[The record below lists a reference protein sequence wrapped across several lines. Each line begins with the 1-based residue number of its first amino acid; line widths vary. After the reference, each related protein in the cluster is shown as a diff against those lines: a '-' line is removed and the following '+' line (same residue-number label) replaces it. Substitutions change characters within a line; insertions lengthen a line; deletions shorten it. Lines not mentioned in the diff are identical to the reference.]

1 MVFPQKHLK
10 DFRFNLLKVIVK
22 ELKSIKNNVHVRK
35 TGPERVND
43 KLIEIWLQL
52 DLKPEPLSS

>member
-35 TGPERVND
+35 TSPERVSD

>member
-1 MVFPQKHLK
+1 MAFPQKHLK

-43 KLIEIWLQL
+43 KLIEI
-52 DLKPEPLSS
+52 